1 MQTSTEVF
9 DLWSLG
15 LSIVAN
21 LKVLEVSFSAIVGT
35 SEIFKLTGLENVTGL
50 PALAV
55 NLNVQNFARD
65 VDGYLSRHDL
75 VC

>member
-1 MQTSTEVF
+1 VQTSTEVF

-35 SEIFKLTGLENVTGL
+35 SEIFKLTDLENVTGL

-55 NLNVQNFARD
+55 SLNVQNFARD